1 MKILSVA
8 FSIEGDTRIMKGDAL
23 EHEGRLWLVV
33 QWLGNPAEGPAKPR
47 RLIELDQFQ
56 LQRFAQTT
64 QFGNGAVGHPIPKRL
79 LDFPIPSQLAGKFV
93 VLEEPDLTVLRSEV
107 QKTVH

>member
-8 FSIEGDTRIMKGDAL
+8 FSIEGDTRIMKGDAI

-56 LQRFAQTT
+56 LRGFPQTT
-64 QFGNGAVGHPIPKRL
+64 QFGDGAVGYPIPKGL
-79 LDFPIPSQLAGKFV
+79 LDFPIPSQLEGRFV
-93 VLEEPDLTVLRSEV
+93 VLEEPDITIQSGEIQR
-107 QKTVH
+107 TMH

>member
-56 LQRFAQTT
+56 LQRFPQTRL
-64 QFGNGAVGHPIPKRL
+64 QRRDHRRCDPISL
-79 LDFPIPSQLAGKFV
+79 NDA
-93 VLEEPDLTVLRSEV
+93 
-107 QKTVH
+107 

>member
-1 MKILSVA
+1 MKVLSVA
-8 FSIEGDTRIMKGDAL
+8 FSIEGDTRTMKGDAL

-33 QWLGNPAEGPAKPR
+33 QWFGNPAEGPAKPR

-56 LQRFAQTT
+56 VQRFPHAT
-64 QFGNGAVGHPIPKRL
+64 QFGNGVVGYPIPKGL

-93 VLEEPDLTVLRSEV
+93 VLEEPDITILKGEI

>member
-1 MKILSVA
+1 MKKLTVA

-33 QWLGNPAEGPAKPR
+33 QWLGNPAEGRAKPR

-56 LQRFAQTT
+56 LQRFPQTT
-64 QFGNGAVGHPIPKRL
+64 QFGDGAVGYPIPKGL
-79 LDFPIPSQLAGKFV
+79 LDFPIPPQLAGRFI
-93 VLEEPDLTVLRSEV
+93 VLEEPDITILRDEI
-107 QKTVH
+107 QNTLH